1 MCTASFHPASSTNV
15 PWKTLKVPSRKSCTS
30 QKKNRAGLVQGP
42 EHAVRKAD
50 PRRSA
55 CCEKAGGEE
64 AEISTTD
71 IHQLLQGF
79 AWTGEDTT

>member
-1 MCTASFHPASSTNV
+1 MHGLLP
-15 PWKTLKVPSRKSCTS
+15 PSQQHERPVENSEGAFKEKLH
-30 QKKNRAGLVQGP
+30 QPEKNRAGLVQGP

-55 CCEKAGGEE
+55 RCEKAGGEE

-79 AWTGEDTT
+79 AWTSEDTT